1 MLALV
6 TATKQRPSALSTGI
20 FADASL
26 RMWGKSV
33 GMPFSYR
40 QKRTSER
47 GEGKFK
53 AILVTAIL
61 VFLIFAAVKMVP
73 PYVAEYQ
80 LADKMQETA
89 RYASVTRSTPDQIKD
104 TIFREMQDLNIPA
117 TREEL
122 VVTSE
127 GGRVAISLD
136 YKVPI
141 DLLVY
146 KFELHFTPSS
156 SNKDTIFSRLER
168 PAKSPFPGALG

>member
-1 MLALV
+1 MGV
-6 TATKQRPSALSTGI
+6 R
-20 FADASL
+20 
-26 RMWGKSV
+26 
-33 GMPFSYR
+33 FSYPQR
-40 QKRTSER
+40 QKNER

-104 TIFREMQDLNIPA
+104 TVFREMQDLNVPA
-117 TREEL
+117 TRDDL
-122 VVTSE
+122 VVTAE
-127 GGRVAISLD
+127 GGRVSIKLD

-141 DLLVY
+141 DLIVY
-146 KFELHFTPSS
+146 KFDLHFTPSS
-156 SNKDTIFSRLER
+156 ANKDIL
-168 PAKSPFPGALG
+168 